1 MQRTQQ
7 RPPLTKESFGTWL
20 LTSLGKSDFCSVAR
34 SGKVIIGKLAKFK
47 NPGKKSKKNQEP
59 KPGTRVDFGKLI
71 AKFTLVMFALT
82 PVGEATITERRLE
95 RKRQSHD
102 DPAFF
107 NEPSAQ

>member
-1 MQRTQQ
+1 
-7 RPPLTKESFGTWL
+7 
-20 LTSLGKSDFCSVAR
+20 
-34 SGKVIIGKLAKFK
+34 
-47 NPGKKSKKNQEP
+47 
-59 KPGTRVDFGKLI
+59 
-71 AKFTLVMFALT
+71 MFALT